1 MRESSAGRQRT
12 FCQTYLRTMDPERS
26 AAEAGFK
33 EGFALLA
40 RESVQ
45 TQLEQ
50 MREAVAGQLRRE
62 DVLRRLAQMAFGQA
76 SDGVKLALQGREAE
90 MDGMDLSAVSEIRV
104 TDKGGVEI
112 KFVDRVKALET
123 LCGLLE
129 TGSGGQGAEELYRV
143 LEAAARSEGEG
154 GWEHD

>member
-1 MRESSAGRQRT
+1 MRESPAGRQRT

-33 EGFALLA
+33 DGFAQLA

-50 MREAVAGQLRRE
+50 MREAAAGQLRRE

-104 TDKGGVEI
+104 TDKGGVEV
-112 KFVDRVKALET
+112 KLVDRVKALEA
-123 LCGLLE
+123 LWGLLE
-129 TGSGGQGAEELYRV
+129 DGGGHDAEALYLALEEGA
-143 LEAAARSEGEG
+143 AQEG
-154 GWEHD
+154 GWENE